1 MYEAGKL
8 LPDTVLTGVFQDDE
22 HEADVGG
29 VMREIDAARVD
40 EARRRAARAE
50 AENSRP
56 RPRSRHRPG
65 CNDVL
70 PVQPASQVPPPKRA
84 PPAQPVPCAAITFD
98 AGQYLVIRP
107 FHWPL
112 TGIRYTPFKF
122 PGAVMSNQF
131 PSVRPRRLRQNES
144 LRTVFQETEFR
155 LEDLILPIFVEEGI
169 DDFVPISS
177 MPGVNRIPEK
187 RLAQEIERYARAGI
201 KSVMTFGV
209 SHHLDAVGSDTWNEN
224 GLVARMSRICK
235 DTVPEMVVMSDTCFC
250 EYTSHGH
257 CGVLHDHGVDND
269 ATLVNLGKQAVIAA
283 AAGADFIA
291 PSAAMDGQVQ
301 AIRSALDGAGFH
313 DTAIMAYSTKFA
325 SSLYGPFREAGGTAL
340 KGDRKSYQMNPM
352 NRREAV
358 RESLLDEQE
367 GADVLMVKPAGAYL
381 DVIADIRAASRLPLA
396 AYQVSGEY
404 AMIKFGGLA
413 GAIDEGRVVRESI
426 GAIKRAGADLI
437 LTYFAMDLAREG
449 I

>member
-1 MYEAGKL
+1 
-8 LPDTVLTGVFQDDE
+8 
-22 HEADVGG
+22 
-29 VMREIDAARVD
+29 
-40 EARRRAARAE
+40 
-50 AENSRP
+50 
-56 RPRSRHRPG
+56 
-65 CNDVL
+65 
-70 PVQPASQVPPPKRA
+70 
-84 PPAQPVPCAAITFD
+84 
-98 AGQYLVIRP
+98 
-107 FHWPL
+107 
-112 TGIRYTPFKF
+112 
-122 PGAVMSNQF
+122 MSNRF

-144 LRTVFQETEFR
+144 LRTIFQETEFR

-187 RLAQEIERYARAGI
+187 LLAQEIERYARAGI

-209 SHHLDAVGSDTWNEN
+209 SHNLDATGSDTWNEN
-224 GLVARMSRICK
+224 GLVARMARICK
-235 DTVPEMVVMSDTCFC
+235 DSVPEMVVMSDTCFC

-269 ATLVNLGKQAVIAA
+269 ATLANLGKQAVIAA

-301 AIRSALDGAGFH
+301 AIRGALDAAGFH

-325 SSLYGPFREAGGTAL
+325 SSLYGPFREAGGTVL
-340 KGDRKSYQMNPM
+340 KGDRKAYQMNPM

-437 LTYFAMDLAREG
+437 LTYFAMDLARDG

>member
-1 MYEAGKL
+1 
-8 LPDTVLTGVFQDDE
+8 
-22 HEADVGG
+22 
-29 VMREIDAARVD
+29 
-40 EARRRAARAE
+40 
-50 AENSRP
+50 
-56 RPRSRHRPG
+56 
-65 CNDVL
+65 
-70 PVQPASQVPPPKRA
+70 
-84 PPAQPVPCAAITFD
+84 
-98 AGQYLVIRP
+98 
-107 FHWPL
+107 
-112 TGIRYTPFKF
+112 
-122 PGAVMSNQF
+122 MSNRF

-144 LRTVFQETEFR
+144 LRTIFQETEFR

-169 DDFVPISS
+169 DDFVPITS

-187 RLAQEIERYARAGI
+187 MLAQEIERYARAGI

-209 SHHLDAVGSDTWNEN
+209 SHNHDATGSDTRNEN
-224 GLVARMSRICK
+224 GLVARMARICK
-235 DTVPEMVVMSDTCFC
+235 DSVPEMVVMSDTCFC

-269 ATLVNLGKQAVIAA
+269 ATLANLGKQAVIAA

-301 AIRSALDGAGFH
+301 AIRGALDAAGFH

-325 SSLYGPFREAGGTAL
+325 SSLYGPFREAGGTTL
-340 KGDRKSYQMNPM
+340 KGDRKAYQMNPM

>member
-1 MYEAGKL
+1 MAN
-8 LPDTVLTGVFQDDE
+8 
-22 HEADVGG
+22 H
-29 VMREIDAARVD
+29 
-40 EARRRAARAE
+40 
-50 AENSRP
+50 
-56 RPRSRHRPG
+56 
-65 CNDVL
+65 
-70 PVQPASQVPPPKRA
+70 
-84 PPAQPVPCAAITFD
+84 
-98 AGQYLVIRP
+98 
-107 FHWPL
+107 
-112 TGIRYTPFKF
+112 
-122 PGAVMSNQF
+122 F

-144 LRTVFQETEFR
+144 LRTLFQETEFR

-169 DDFVPISS
+169 DDFVPITS

-209 SHHLDAVGSDTWNEN
+209 SHNLDATGSDTWNEN
-224 GLVARMSRICK
+224 GLVARMARICK
-235 DTVPEMVVMSDTCFC
+235 DSVPEMVVMSDTCFC

-269 ATLVNLGKQAVIAA
+269 ATLANLGRQAVVAA

-301 AIRSALDGAGFH
+301 AIRGALDAAGFH

-404 AMIKFGGLA
+404 AMIKFGGQA